1 MTRSQT
7 MWPHSRRPLL
17 ALACAG
23 LAYAGIG
30 AGCRAQAK
38 NGDSPE
44 RAAELS
50 VSVSKVRPLC
60 FQDRLEVTGVIAARE
75 IVEVTP
81 DSEGLR
87 VSQILV
93 EPLEEVAQ
101 GQVLAR
107 LARPDEGGGATASA
121 PVRAPVA
128 GVIVRSSAAVGMP
141 ASARQGPLF
150 AIVAGGDLDLQ
161 ADVPI
166 DDLSKLRVGQTV
178 VVKPLGVPEI
188 PGKVRKVET
197 GTSPST
203 QLGRL
208 RIGLGAGHDLRV
220 GTYGRGIVSV
230 GERCGVGVPYSAVSY
245 EAEGTIVRVVN
256 GDRVEARPVEVGL
269 LAGDNAEIV
278 SGLSENDV
286 VVARAGAFVREGD
299 RVNPILVDAKAAGN
313 GSSPR

>member
-17 ALACAG
+17 ALACAV

-30 AGCRAQAK
+30 AGWRAQAQ

-81 DSEGLR
+81 DGEGLR

-128 GVIVRSSAAVGMP
+128 GVPSCLVCGEK
-141 ASARQGPLF
+141 GP
-150 AIVAGGDLDLQ
+150 
-161 ADVPI
+161 
-166 DDLSKLRVGQTV
+166 
-178 VVKPLGVPEI
+178 
-188 PGKVRKVET
+188 
-197 GTSPST
+197 
-203 QLGRL
+203 
-208 RIGLGAGHDLRV
+208 
-220 GTYGRGIVSV
+220 
-230 GERCGVGVPYSAVSY
+230 
-245 EAEGTIVRVVN
+245 
-256 GDRVEARPVEVGL
+256 
-269 LAGDNAEIV
+269 
-278 SGLSENDV
+278 
-286 VVARAGAFVREGD
+286 
-299 RVNPILVDAKAAGN
+299 
-313 GSSPR
+313 